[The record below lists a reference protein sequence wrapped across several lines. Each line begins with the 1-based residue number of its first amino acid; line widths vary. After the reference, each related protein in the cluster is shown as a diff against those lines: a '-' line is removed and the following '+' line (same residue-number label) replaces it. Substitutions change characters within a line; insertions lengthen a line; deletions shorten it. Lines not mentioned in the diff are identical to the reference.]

1 VKRSEPRL
9 WQPRRDDHA
18 GRGAGSIRDGRYRVG
33 GRNPAA
39 AQRWVPRPIG
49 RSTLWDGGAEPTAVE
64 RARQP
69 TGGER
74 SDTRSGSGAPRRSG
88 SSSAGRDG
96 RVDAAGERP
105 TGTPRRLRPA
115 GGSTPGS
122 ADPGGSTPPRR
133 RPRPR
138 RGHPPLW
145 WRLIAV
151 HMLVLLTMISRLPH
165 GRLAT
170 GSADISRAGRRR
182 CTDGHRRTGSTGA
195 TFTAAAPSG
204 AMSGSEAA
212 IASAVSAG
220 A

>member
-1 VKRSEPRL
+1 MITPGAEPGRFGTVAIV
-9 WQPRRDDHA
+9 WAVGTRR
-18 GRGAGSIRDGRYRVG
+18 RPSG
-33 GRNPAA
+33 GFR
-39 AQRWVPRPIG
+39 G
-49 RSTLWDGGAEPTAVE
+49 RSAGQRCGTAGAEPTAVE

-151 HMLVLLTMISRLPH
+151 QVLVLLTMISRLPH
-165 GRLAT
+165 GRLA
-170 GSADISRAGRRR
+170 
-182 CTDGHRRTGSTGA
+182 TGA